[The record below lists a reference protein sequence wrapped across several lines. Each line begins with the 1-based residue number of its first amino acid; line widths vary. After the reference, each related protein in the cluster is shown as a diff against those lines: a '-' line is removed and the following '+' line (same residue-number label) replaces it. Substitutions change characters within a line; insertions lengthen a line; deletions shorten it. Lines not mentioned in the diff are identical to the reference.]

1 MQSPDSEIHP
11 LVQEHGVMLRHYAE
25 LQARC
30 TIQMEALHA
39 EVASLR
45 AQVTRL
51 RAQVIMRDSALTW
64 EREDRLKHL
73 SVIANRAA
81 MTAVRRCVDQA
92 ASLDVAAVLQPAPD
106 VSLQTLGQHAVDLV
120 ICQTGCVSHGGYWRA
135 HDQCTRLGTTCLLE
149 TAQAFE
155 PTETTKASRALLMV
169 AAPAPAKESP

>member
-1 MQSPDSEIHP
+1 
-11 LVQEHGVMLRHYAE
+11 MLRHYAE

-106 VSLQTLGQHAVDLV
+106 ASLQTLGQHAVDLV

-155 PTETTKASRALLMV
+155 PTETAKASRALLMV
-169 AAPAPAKESP
+169 AASAPAKESP

>member
-1 MQSPDSEIHP
+1 
-11 LVQEHGVMLRHYAE
+11 MLRHYAA

-30 TIQMEALHA
+30 TIQMEALYA

-81 MTAVRRCVDQA
+81 IKAVHSCVEQA
-92 ASLDVAAVLQPAPD
+92 ASLEVSAVLQPAPD
-106 VSLQTLGQHAVDLV
+106 TRLQTLGQHAVDLV
-120 ICQTGCVSHGGYWRA
+120 ICQTGCISHGGYWRA

-149 TAQAFE
+149 TPQTFA
-155 PTETTKASRALLMV
+155 PTEAAKASRAMV
-169 AAPAPAKESP
+169 MIAESAPAKELP